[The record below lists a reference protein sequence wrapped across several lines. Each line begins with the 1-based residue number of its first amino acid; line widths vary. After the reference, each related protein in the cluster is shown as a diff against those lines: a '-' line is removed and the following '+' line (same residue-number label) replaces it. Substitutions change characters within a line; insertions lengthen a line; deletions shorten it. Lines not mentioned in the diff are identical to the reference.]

1 MSKNFE
7 LMQRMGAEKVS
18 AAAAEIFGSPRS
30 ATAPPVTSITTTGL
44 DALAREESLKIVQR
58 VFLQQGVNS
67 PRVVIF
73 AGVDP
78 GNGCSRICAKTAVLL
93 AANTSAKVCLVDANL
108 RTPGLP
114 ELFGSSNHFGLTESL
129 TQEGPIG
136 KFLMPIEKDG
146 IWLLSCGSLTS
157 EFPNLLKA
165 DRLRS
170 RIQEL
175 RKEFDYVLIDAP
187 PLNLY
192 ADGTALAQ
200 LTDGLVLVLEANA
213 TRRETARRVKDVL
226 ASNGVPILGAVFN
239 KRTFPIPE
247 SLYRKL

>member
-18 AAAAEIFGSPRS
+18 AAAAEIFDSPRA
-30 ATAPPVTSITTTGL
+30 ATTSITNNAGTGL

-58 VFLQQGVNS
+58 VFLQQGANS

-78 GNGCSRICAKTAVLL
+78 GNGCSRICAKTAILL

-114 ELFGSSNHFGLTESL
+114 ELFGTTNHFGLTDAL
-129 TQEGPIG
+129 AQEGPIG
-136 KFLMPIEKDG
+136 KFLKPIERDG

-157 EFPNLLKA
+157 DFPNLLKA
-165 DRLRS
+165 NRLQS

-175 RKEFDYVLIDAP
+175 RKEFDYVLVDAP

-192 ADGTALAQ
+192 ADGTALGQ